1 MTTVNWDDLTLPE
14 ILGTF
19 RTLIF
24 DKYHTEGLMNCYYD
38 LDTVDDVTP
47 NNLEEEINEYYDG
60 SLFGKDN
67 TYGVSLVEQY
77 GGEGQGEDYWFVL
90 KVGDRHIKFD
100 GYYQSYDGCYVEWDD
115 AKFVEP
121 VQVTVTKWKE
131 I

>member
-1 MTTVNWDDLTLPE
+1 MTTINWDDLTLPE

-19 RTLIF
+19 RTLIS
-24 DKYHTEGLMNCYYD
+24 DKYP
-38 LDTVDDVTP
+38 DDVTP
-47 NNLEEEINEYYDG
+47 NDLEEELYPNG
-60 SLFGKDN
+60 LFDKGN
-67 TYGVSLVEQY
+67 TYGVSRVEQY
-77 GGEGQGEDYWFVL
+77 GGEGQGENYWFVL